1 MTIEQQVV
9 EKLRDLPPEKQKEVL
24 DFVDFLKE
32 KNVGPKKP
40 LRSLRGLWADLK
52 INITEED
59 IAQARREMWGNFPRD
74 ISLSLLFPIRMR
86 PSGSCSTPRI
96 FQRWSFH

>member
-32 KNVGPKKP
+32 KNSPKKP
-40 LRSLRGLWADLK
+40 RRSLLGLWADLN
-52 INITEED
+52 IHITEED
-59 IAQARREMWGNFPRD
+59 IAEARREMWGNFPRD
-74 ISLSLLFPIRMR
+74 IEL
-86 PSGSCSTPRI
+86 
-96 FQRWSFH
+96 